1 MPLDSQYH
9 LIHTYKT
16 IELMIE
22 FKFSSNE
29 EIFFQ
34 LLELK
39 VFHIRSLGHKQ
50 TALVCDSQIIDP
62 PN

>member
-1 MPLDSQYH
+1 
-9 LIHTYKT
+9 
-16 IELMIE
+16 MIE

-29 EIFFQ
+29 ETFFQ